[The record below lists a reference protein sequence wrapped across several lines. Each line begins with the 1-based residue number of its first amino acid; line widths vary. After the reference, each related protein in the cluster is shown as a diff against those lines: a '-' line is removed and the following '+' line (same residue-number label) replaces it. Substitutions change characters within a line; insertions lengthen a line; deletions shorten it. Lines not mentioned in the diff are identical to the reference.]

1 MINLLIYLI
10 IICLVLYVLW
20 WVLSQIPLPQ
30 PIRTVAVVIFA
41 LVAVIMLLNM
51 TGGIGS
57 FHLLALA
64 SNANNFL
71 CVAILAYL

>member
-51 TGGIGS
+51 TGGLGS
-57 FHLLALA
+57 FHLLR
-64 SNANNFL
+64 
-71 CVAILAYL
+71 

>member
-51 TGGIGS
+51 TGGISGL
-57 FHLLALA
+57 H
-64 SNANNFL
+64 FL
-71 CVAILAYL
+71 H

>member
-41 LVAVIMLLNM
+41 LVAVVMLLNI
-51 TGGIGS
+51 TGGLSG
-57 FHLLALA
+57 FHGLSLR
-64 SNANNFL
+64 
-71 CVAILAYL
+71 

>member
-51 TGGIGS
+51 TGGISGL
-57 FHLLALA
+57 H
-64 SNANNFL
+64 FL
-71 CVAILAYL
+71 R